1 MRAFTWGETKTLTL
15 TDQSGKPK
23 TPRRHFLEIFLGTGI
38 IASLISF
45 LYPVVRYLI
54 PPPRSDL
61 GSSTVLAAKVGEV
74 AVNSGRI
81 FRFGDK
87 PALLI
92 LTSNDKYLAFTAV
105 CTHLGCTV
113 QYRPDLHEI
122 WCPCHN
128 GKYDLHGRNISG
140 PPPRPLTEFVVNVRG
155 EDIYVS
161 RPAAS

>member
-1 MRAFTWGETKTLTL
+1 
-15 TDQSGKPK
+15 
-23 TPRRHFLEIFLGTGI
+23 
-38 IASLISF
+38 
-45 LYPVVRYLI
+45 
-54 PPPRSDL
+54 
-61 GSSTVLAAKVGEV
+61 VLAAKVGELS
-74 AVNSGRI
+74 VNSGKI

-92 LTSNDKYLAFTAV
+92 LASNDKYVAFTAV

-128 GKYDLHGRNISG
+128 GKYDLNGRNISG
-140 PPPRPLTEFVVNVRG
+140 PPPRPLTEFTVNVRG

-161 RPAAS
+161 RSAAS

>member
-1 MRAFTWGETKTLTL
+1 LTR
-15 TDQSGKPK
+15 TDESKSERP
-23 TPRRHFLEIFLGTGI
+23 PRRHFLEIFLGTGI
-38 IASLISF
+38 VASLISF
-45 LYPVVRYLI
+45 LYPVIRYLI

-61 GSSTVLAAKVGEV
+61 GSNTVLAANVG
-74 AVNSGRI
+74 ALRVNSGKI

-87 PALLI
+87 PAILI
-92 LTSNDKYLAFTAV
+92 LTPGDKYVAFTAV

-128 GKYDLHGRNISG
+128 GKYDLQGRNISG
-140 PPPRPLTEFVVNVRG
+140 PPPRPLVEFDVHVRG
-155 EDIYVS
+155 NDIYVS

>member
-1 MRAFTWGETKTLTL
+1 MTL
-15 TDQSGKPK
+15 TDESEKQK
-23 TPRRHFLEIFLGTGI
+23 TPRRHFIEIFLGTGI
-38 IASLISF
+38 IASLVSF
-45 LYPVVRYLI
+45 LYPVVRYLL
-54 PPPRSDL
+54 PPPQSDL
-61 GSSTVLAAKVGEV
+61 GSSTVLAAKVGQLR
-74 AVNSGRI
+74 VNSGMI
-81 FRFGDK
+81 FRFGNK

-92 LTSNDKYLAFTAV
+92 LAADDKYLAFTAV

-140 PPPRPLTEFVVNVRG
+140 PPPRPLSEFVVNVRG
-155 EDIYVS
+155 VDIYVS